1 MMRRLVLRTLPTL
14 LGVLAITAAAVA
26 GDLPPRKK
34 ATLLRWLE
42 SGTYRATYL
51 PEPEV
56 HPSTPAHGIN
66 VRTWL
71 SPRLAQDLRAGRVTY
86 RRGAA
91 MVKELYFAGETE
103 VVGWSVM
110 RKLRRRSGRTGRGW
124 YFYETFDG
132 TNRGAI
138 AGRGKRI
145 CVSCHAAGDDFLL
158 SPFRPE
164 P

>member
-1 MMRRLVLRTLPTL
+1 MAHVSVRWGMF
-14 LGVLAITAAAVA
+14 LAGIIVVVGSAMASEV
-26 GDLPPRKK
+26 PPRKK
-34 ATLLRWLE
+34 GKLLRWLA
-42 SGTYRATYL
+42 SGAYRTTYL
-51 PEPEV
+51 PEPDV

-71 SPRLAQDLRAGRVTY
+71 SPRLVEDLRAGRPTY

-91 MVKELYFAGETE
+91 MVKELYFAGDTD

-110 RKLRRRSGRTGRGW
+110 RKLRRRSGATGRGW

-132 TNRGAI
+132 TNDGAI

-158 SPFRPE
+158 SPFRPA